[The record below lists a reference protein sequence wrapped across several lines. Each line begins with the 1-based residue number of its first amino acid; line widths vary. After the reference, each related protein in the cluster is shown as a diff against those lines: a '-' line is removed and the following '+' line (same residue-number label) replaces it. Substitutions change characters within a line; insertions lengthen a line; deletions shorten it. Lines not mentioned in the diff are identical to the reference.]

1 MKENNKEVLKESA
14 HLLEE
19 LTQLRGGQVLSQ
31 HKRMANDPKLLQAF
45 IDQYKANN
53 SSENKIPAKY
63 RELMTMGMGAVRG
76 METTVRVHGQKA
88 IEEGATAEEI
98 GEVFRAVFML
108 AGVSGLFYIGAI
120 FDEADI

>member
-1 MKENNKEVLKESA
+1 MKESNQEVLKESA
-14 HLLEE
+14 RLLEE
-19 LTQLRGGQVLSQ
+19 LSELRGGQVLSQ
-31 HKRMANDPKLLQAF
+31 HMRIANDPKLLQAF
-45 IDQYKANN
+45 IDQYKVNN

-76 METTVRVHGQKA
+76 LETTVRVHGQRA

-108 AGVSGLFYIGAI
+108 TGVSGLFYIGAI